1 MTIITTDK
9 KTREHAIPFEATAFT
24 NSSIGTNGTLDAGK
38 IISSDTLVAIRCC
51 KPDRGTLME
60 AALNLQLTVGS
71 ALTVKVAIGRFNT
84 NGYDAV
90 SSYTQAEIDASHT
103 RITGSNSAIA
113 SSGSTLFVDGLNIF
127 KEIPKAGS
135 ANYNQDG
142 FVLLL
147 QFSRARTGSDILK
160 RYNIM
165 ASALMG
171 LI

>member
-1 MTIITTDK
+1 MSVIITDK
-9 KTREHAIPFEATAFT
+9 RTRDAAIPFEATAFT

-51 KPDRGTLME
+51 KPDRGTLVE

-71 ALTVKVAIGRFNT
+71 ALTVKVAIGRFDT

-90 SSYTQAEIDASHT
+90 SSYAQTEIDAAHK
-103 RITGSNSAIA
+103 RITGSSSAIA
-113 SSGSTLFVDGLNIF
+113 SSGSTLFIDGLNIF
-127 KEIPKAGS
+127 NEIPKAGS
-135 ANYNQDG
+135 AYYSQDG

-160 RYNIM
+160 RYNVI